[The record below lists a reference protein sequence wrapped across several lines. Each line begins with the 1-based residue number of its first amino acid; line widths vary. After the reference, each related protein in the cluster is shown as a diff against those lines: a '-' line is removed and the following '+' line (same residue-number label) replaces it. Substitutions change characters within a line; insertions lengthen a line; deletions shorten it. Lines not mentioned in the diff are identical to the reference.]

1 MSGSLGTILQ
11 ANNITRVARA
21 KYQSAVATQAANNK
35 LKKAQG
41 DLANWSRSLSNR
53 RRVEAAELEFNRG
66 AEQLSNETR
75 QAGKQTT
82 GNSLQAAEQ
91 RGALLARAA
100 MTGVGGS
107 TVEAMEN
114 LIGLQAATT
123 QEEIDQAVDN
133 MQYSAKQNLTTA
145 MMNTYMTQDFSQ
157 TMMDFDF
164 TQHIEPQA
172 MKRRLGK
179 LVGVAVATF
188 YGGPMAG
195 EAVADLAV
203 GEWQA
208 SNGDFQGANQS
219 FGSAMSNAGGA
230 VQQWSQRDGNSWGGD
245 VIRGMRANG
254 TSSDASISGS
264 VSRKK
269 AQSAS
274 GESKS
279 WFK

>member
-1 MSGSLGTILQ
+1 MDGIGTILQ

-41 DLANWSRSLSNR
+41 DLANWSRSLGNR
-53 RRVEAAELEFNRG
+53 RKVEAAQKEFNRG
-66 AEQLSNETR
+66 VEQLSNETR
-75 QAGKQTT
+75 QAGKQRTQNT
-82 GNSLQAAEQ
+82 LNSAEQ
-91 RGALLARAA
+91 RGALVARAA

-133 MQYSAKQNLTTA
+133 MQYSAKENLTTA
-145 MMNTYMTQDFSQ
+145 LMNTYMSQDFSQ

-179 LVGVAVATF
+179 LIGVAVATYF
-188 YGGPMAG
+188 GGPMAG
-195 EAVADLAV
+195 EAVSNLAV
-203 GEWQA
+203 GEWEA
-208 SNGDFQGANQS
+208 TNGNFTGANQS
-219 FGSAMSNAGGA
+219 FGAAMTQAGGA
-230 VQQWSQRDGNSWGGD
+230 MQQWSDRGGTAWGSD
-245 VIRGMRANG
+245 VVRGMRATGADSAAKTSG
-254 TSSDASISGS
+254 T
-264 VSRKK
+264 VSTKK

-274 GESKS
+274 SGSKS

>member
-1 MSGSLGTILQ
+1 MDGIGTILQ

-41 DLANWSRSLSNR
+41 DLANWSRSLGNR
-53 RRVEAAELEFNRG
+53 RKVEAAQKEFNRG
-66 AEQLSNETR
+66 VEQLSNETR
-75 QAGKQTT
+75 QAGKQRTQNT
-82 GNSLQAAEQ
+82 LNSAEQ

-133 MQYSAKQNLTTA
+133 MQYSAKENLTTA
-145 MMNTYMTQDFSQ
+145 LMNTYMSQDFSQ

-179 LVGVAVATF
+179 LVGVAVATYF
-188 YGGPMAG
+188 GGPMAG
-195 EAVADLAV
+195 EAVSNLAV
-203 GEWQA
+203 GEWEA
-208 SNGDFQGANQS
+208 TNGNFTGANQS
-219 FGSAMSNAGGA
+219 FGAAMTQAGGA
-230 VQQWSQRDGNSWGGD
+230 MQQWSDRGGTAWGED
-245 VIRGMRANG
+245 VWRGMRANG
-254 TSSDASISGS
+254 SNAGAKTSGA
-264 VSRKK
+264 VSTKK
-269 AQSAS
+269 ATSAS
-274 GESKS
+274 SGSKS

>member
-1 MSGSLGTILQ
+1 MDGIGTILQ

-41 DLANWSRSLSNR
+41 DLANWSRSLGNR
-53 RRVEAAELEFNRG
+53 RKVEAAQKEFNRG
-66 AEQLSNETR
+66 VEQLSNETR
-75 QAGKQTT
+75 QAGKQRTQNT
-82 GNSLQAAEQ
+82 LSSAEQ
-91 RGALLARAA
+91 RGALVARAA

-133 MQYSAKQNLTTA
+133 MQYSAKENLTTA
-145 MMNTYMTQDFSQ
+145 LMNTYMSQDFSQ

-179 LVGVAVATF
+179 LIGVAVATYF
-188 YGGPMAG
+188 GGPMAG
-195 EAVADLAV
+195 EAVSNLAV
-203 GEWQA
+203 GEWEA
-208 SNGDFQGANQS
+208 TNGNFTGANQS
-219 FGSAMSNAGGA
+219 FGAAMTQAGGA
-230 VQQWSQRDGNSWGGD
+230 MQQWSDRGGTAWGSD
-245 VIRGMRANG
+245 VVRGMRATGADSAAKTSG
-254 TSSDASISGS
+254 T
-264 VSRKK
+264 VSTKK

-274 GESKS
+274 SGSKS